1 MYGRKIL
8 TALALAGA
16 LSLGLAGVASAA
28 PHGGHGFHGGG
39 FHGGWRGGGF
49 RGGFGGWAGGGL
61 GFGGLGYG
69 WGDQYG
75 DYAYSYPYDYGY
87 GGYGYRGCYWDGYG
101 YVC

>member
-1 MYGRKIL
+1 MDVDL

-16 LSLGLAGVASAA
+16 LSLGLCRRRIRSSARG
-28 PHGGHGFHGGG
+28 PWLSRRRLP
-39 FHGGWRGGGF
+39 WRMA
-49 RGGFGGWAGGGL
+49 RRWVPRRIGGWAGGGL